1 MRKLTLADAA
11 ALLREGDT
19 VYLGGC
25 AGEPSS
31 LIDAVAAQHGL
42 WRDVTLTGAFIP
54 GVNDRDYSAIGV
66 GTSAQTIF
74 ATSGL
79 REGRS
84 VGRVSHLP
92 ISYTAFWD
100 RLSRR
105 GAIDI
110 AFVQITPAR
119 ADGTVGFGIAGD
131 FGPGVA
137 LGGARMVGLVNPSM
151 PDPVLG
157 PRLPV
162 DRFEALVDMD
172 APLTP
177 YEPASLD
184 PVSARIGENVAALVE
199 EGDTIQLGLGKVQ
212 AAVLASLTGRKDLGF
227 HGGMIAPA
235 MVPHLS
241 AGTFGLGVTTGV
253 ALGSQAFYR
262 EITSFP
268 DVDFRPV
275 GSTHALP
282 VLGGIRSFVAI
293 NSVLE
298 VDLFGQANAEIV
310 EGRQISGQGG
320 LVDFVRGAR
329 CSPGGRSILA
339 LASTA
344 SRGTVSRIVPTLAS
358 GTPATVARAD
368 ADIVVT
374 EYGAAHL
381 RDVDVEERA
390 RRLVQ
395 VAHPA
400 FRDELARA
408 WGARAQTHAADNQ

>member
-1 MRKLTLADAA
+1 MRKLTLADAV
-11 ALLREGDT
+11 ALVRRGDT

-25 AGEPSS
+25 CGEPSS
-31 LIDAVAAQHGL
+31 LLDAVVARPDL

-54 GVNDRDYSAIGV
+54 GVNDRDYSVV
-66 GTSAQTIF
+66 GTGTTVRTLFSTA
-74 ATSGL
+74 GL
-79 REGRS
+79 RAGRAA
-84 VGRVSHLP
+84 GRVDHLP

-100 RLSRR
+100 LLGRPGS
-105 GAIDI
+105 IDI
-110 AFVQITPAR
+110 GFVQVTPPR

-137 LGGARMVGLVNPSM
+137 MCGARMVGLVNPSM
-151 PDPVLG
+151 PDTILA

-162 DRFEALVDMD
+162 DRFAALVDVD

-177 YEPASLD
+177 YEPAPLD

-199 EGDTIQLGLGKVQ
+199 TGDTIQLGLGKVQ
-212 AAVLASLTGRKDLGF
+212 AAALAALAGRKGLGF

-235 MVPHLS
+235 MVPHLD

-253 ALGSQAFYR
+253 ALGSAAFYR

-268 DVDFRPV
+268 DIDFRPV
-275 GSTHALP
+275 GATHALS
-282 VLGGIRSFVAI
+282 VLGGIRSLVAI

-310 EGRQISGQGG
+310 EGRQVSGQGG

-344 SRGTVSRIVPTLAS
+344 SRGTVSRIVPALAR

-395 VAHPA
+395 VAHPG

-408 WGARAQTHAADNQ
+408 WAAGAQTHAADHQ